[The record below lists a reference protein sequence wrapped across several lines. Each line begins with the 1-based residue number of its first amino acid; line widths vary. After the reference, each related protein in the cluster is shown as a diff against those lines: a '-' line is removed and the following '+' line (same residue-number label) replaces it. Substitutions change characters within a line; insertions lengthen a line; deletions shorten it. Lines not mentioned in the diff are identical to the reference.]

1 MNKNEEQ
8 RIREEAYHIWV
19 AEGRP
24 HGRHDEHWRKAQ
36 ALVSKDAPSPQLP
49 KAKAKRVAKAASD
62 KKPAV
67 RRKTGGTRRAAPGDK
82 GAKPSAPG
90 GDNEAR

>member
-1 MNKNEEQ
+1 MNKDKEQ

-24 HGRHDEHWRKAQ
+24 HGRQEEHWRKAR
-36 ALVSKDAPSPQLP
+36 ALVSKDTASPKLP
-49 KAKAKRVAKAASD
+49 RAKGVDKAASE
-62 KKPAV
+62 KKRAV
-67 RRKTGGTRRAAPGDK
+67 RKETGVARRAAPGGR
-82 GAKPSAPG
+82 GAKPSPPG